1 MRFYLNNQDLNA
13 GISTVIK
20 ALPPRSGNAAREG
33 IFIEASKE
41 GIRLKCSDLSLQ
53 IETVVPAGVEEEGS
67 VVLPGR
73 IFSELVRKLQGEST
87 EILCE
92 NETAVIKNGRA
103 QTTMQGT
110 PSEEFSSMSVLDPE
124 LKFSLRQKV
133 LKDMIKQSIFATAQ
147 DETKPILTGVLVEI
161 SDENMT
167 MVALDGYRLALRKE
181 SLSAAP
187 RGESSVVVPAK
198 SLAEISRILL
208 DTDDPVEMMITKTH
222 LVLDIGCTRI
232 TTRLLEGEY
241 IKYKQILPTDHKTRV
256 RLNRQELADSID
268 RASLMARE
276 GNSNL
281 VKLSFSMDTL
291 TITANNE
298 LGKINEEVG
307 IDLSGSEL
315 DIAFNAKYFIDV
327 LKTLDDE
334 EIYLDMNSN
343 ISPCVVRPV
352 QGDKFYYLILPVRLF
367 VS

>member
-1 MRFYLNNQDLNA
+1 
-13 GISTVIK
+13 
-20 ALPPRSGNAAREG
+20 
-33 IFIEASKE
+33 
-41 GIRLKCSDLSLQ
+41 
-53 IETVVPAGVEEEGS
+53 
-67 VVLPGR
+67 
-73 IFSELVRKLQGEST
+73 
-87 EILCE
+87 
-92 NETAVIKNGRA
+92 
-103 QTTMQGT
+103 
-110 PSEEFSSMSVLDPE
+110 
-124 LKFSLRQKV
+124 
-133 LKDMIKQSIFATAQ
+133 
-147 DETKPILTGVLVEI
+147 
-161 SDENMT
+161 

-181 SLSAAP
+181 SLSAP
-187 RGESSVVVPAK
+187 CGESSVVVPAK

-208 DTDDPVEMMITKTH
+208 DTDETVEIMITKTH
-222 LVLDIGCTRI
+222 LVLDMGCTRM

-256 RLNRQELADSID
+256 RLNRQELATSVE

-276 GNSNL
+276 GKSNL

-315 DIAFNAKYFIDV
+315 DIAFNAKYFTDV
-327 LKTLDDE
+327 LRTLDDE

-367 VS
+367 VN